1 MQISL
6 FNLLWFMTL
15 FSIFSN
21 KNKNKASATAVSNK
35 PTMNRMAATSSAS
48 LEDRLRGALWSFM
61 AGDAL
66 SAPTHW
72 YYGGQYQVVQEYGME
87 IADYTKPNYNLAGSI
102 LNKSNLNGGGRSG
115 YGSSRHSEKTI
126 IGDVINHGKQ
136 DLWSPKKSIHYHATL
151 AKGENTLEV
160 QIARV
165 LMKSIVDNDGN
176 FNADHF
182 RDAYV
187 KFMTTP
193 GSHNDTYAG
202 TCHRM
207 FFANL
212 VHKGLPPKDCPDN
225 DSHNVDVIDSLIL
238 PTIVA
243 MAGSCKRNPNL
254 GSLSAECVAVTR
266 QSSISE
272 QIASQWASV
281 VDSSLQDNDEQ
292 SFQTALNTFSK
303 QTIRRLPNPR
313 ASDSSTLCACY
324 LSQSLPAMMDLIAKY
339 LPQNNPWF
347 GLLANAN
354 VGGENVHRGSIIGA
368 VLGARASDSNLPT
381 QLKQGLFNHQ
391 EIASEIDAFVKAV
404 LPKEE
409 EKKEEL

>member
-1 MQISL
+1 MS
-6 FNLLWFMTL
+6 L
-15 FSIFSN
+15 FSIFG
-21 KNKNKASATAVSNK
+21 KNKASAITISNT
-35 PTMNRMAATSSAS
+35 PTMNRMPVSSTS
-48 LEDRLRGALWSFM
+48 LEERLRGALWSFM

-66 SAPTHW
+66 AAPTHW
-72 YYGGQYQVVQEYGME
+72 YYGGKFQVIQEYGKE
-87 IADYTKPNYNLAGSI
+87 ITDYTKPNYNLPGSI

-115 YGSSRHSEKTI
+115 YGSSRHEKTI

-136 DLWSPKKSIHYHATL
+136 DLWSPNKSIHYHATL

-165 LMKSIVDNDGN
+165 LMKSIVQNGGN

-193 GSHNDTYAG
+193 GSHNDTYAS

-243 MAGSCKRNPNL
+243 MAASCKSNPKI

-266 QSSISE
+266 RSSISE
-272 QIASQWASV
+272 QIASQWANV
-281 VDSSLQDNDEQ
+281 VHSALQDNDEE
-292 SFQTALNTFSK
+292 SFQTAFNSFAK
-303 QTIRRLPNPR
+303 QTIRRLPNPH

-339 LPQNNPWF
+339 LPQNNPWY

-354 VGGENVHRGSIIGA
+354 VGGENVHRGSAIGA
-368 VLGARASDSNLPT
+368 ILGARATDSNLPS
-381 QLKQGLFNHQ
+381 QLKEGLHNHQ

-404 LPKEE
+404 LPPKEE
-409 EKKEEL
+409 EKKDEL